1 MAVEI
6 KINPIDFEPDVALGI
21 DLPMIDGAGAA
32 FKLNYMSID
41 QAVANAKNLILTD
54 KGERIMLPEFGCNLK
69 SILFDPIDESINEN
83 LEVIIKDSFDYWLPY
98 IFINSVIVTNNADRN
113 RINIL
118 LSISLQDNKLDT
130 RSIEIAVENNT

>member
-21 DLPMIDGAGAA
+21 DLPMINGAGAA

>member
-21 DLPMIDGAGAA
+21 DLPMIAGAGAA

-54 KGERIMLPEFGCNLK
+54 RGERIMLPEFGCNLK

-98 IFINSVIVTNNADRN
+98 IFINSLVVTNNADRN

>member
-21 DLPMIDGAGAA
+21 DLPMINGAGAA

-69 SILFDPIDESINEN
+69 SILFDPIDETINEN
-83 LEVIIKDSFDYWLPY
+83 LETLIKDSFDYWLPY
-98 IFINSVIVTNNADRN
+98 IFINSLVVTNNADRN

>member
-6 KINPIDFEPDVALGI
+6 KINPIDFEPNVALGI
-21 DLPMIDGAGAA
+21 DLPMIAGAGAA

-98 IFINSVIVTNNADRN
+98 IFINSLVVTNNADRN

>member
-21 DLPMIDGAGAA
+21 DLPMINGAGAA

-54 KGERIMLPEFGCNLK
+54 KG
-69 SILFDPIDESINEN
+69 
-83 LEVIIKDSFDYWLPY
+83 
-98 IFINSVIVTNNADRN
+98 
-113 RINIL
+113 
-118 LSISLQDNKLDT
+118 
-130 RSIEIAVENNT
+130 

>member
-21 DLPMIDGAGAA
+21 DLPMINGAGAA

-98 IFINSVIVTNNADRN
+98 IFINSLDVTNNADRN

>member
-6 KINPIDFEPDVALGI
+6 KINPIDFEPNVALGI
-21 DLPMIDGAGAA
+21 DLPMIAGAGAA

-54 KGERIMLPEFGCNLK
+54 RGERVMLPEFGCNLK

-83 LEVIIKDSFDYWLPY
+83 LEKIIKESFDYWLPY
-98 IFINSVIVTNNADRN
+98 IFINNVDVTNNPDTN

-118 LSISLQDNKLDT
+118 LTISLQDNKLDT
-130 RSIEIAVENNT
+130 RSILVAVENNT

>member
-6 KINPIDFEPDVALGI
+6 KINPIDFEPNVALGI
-21 DLPMIDGAGAA
+21 DLPMIAGAGAA

-54 KGERIMLPEFGCNLK
+54 RGERVTLPEFGCNLK

-83 LEVIIKDSFDYWLPY
+83 LEKIIKESFDYWLPY
-98 IFINSVIVTNNADRN
+98 IFINNVDVTNNPDTN

-118 LSISLQDNKLDT
+118 LTISLQDNKLDT
-130 RSIEIAVENNT
+130 RSILVAVENNT

>member
-21 DLPMIDGAGAA
+21 DLPMINGAGAA

-98 IFINSVIVTNNADRN
+98 IFINSLVVTNNADRN

>member
-21 DLPMIDGAGAA
+21 DLPMIAGAGAA

-54 KGERIMLPEFGCNLK
+54 RGERIMLPEFGCNLK
-69 SILFDPIDESINEN
+69 SILFDPIDELINEN
-83 LEVIIKDSFDYWLPY
+83 LEKIIKDSFDYWLPY
-98 IFINSVIVTNNADRN
+98 IFINNVAVTNNADTN

-130 RSIEIAVENNT
+130 RSIEVVVENNT

>member
-98 IFINSVIVTNNADRN
+98 IFINSLDVTNNADRN

>member
-98 IFINSVIVTNNADRN
+98 IFINSLVVTNNADRN